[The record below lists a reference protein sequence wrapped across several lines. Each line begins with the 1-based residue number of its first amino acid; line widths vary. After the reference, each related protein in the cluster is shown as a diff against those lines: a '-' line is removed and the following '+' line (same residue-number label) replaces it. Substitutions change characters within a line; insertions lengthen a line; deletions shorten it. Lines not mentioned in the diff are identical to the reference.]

1 MFGFSLLLLTKISK
15 SKLCLKS
22 LHTDLAQQR
31 AWLNCVY
38 SLLSLPCSAVLA
50 AGVTQRLPFRKAA
63 WQRCPRLRLN
73 AHSRALYSMGAGLFL
88 LVMPLV
94 LSHPLQ
100 LLCMGCL
107 LLVIKNEPPHYFT
120 LSTAQH

>member
-22 LHTDLAQQR
+22 LHTDIAQQR
-31 AWLNCVY
+31 AWLNRVY

-50 AGVTQRLPFRKAA
+50 AGVTQCLPFRKAA

-94 LSHPLQ
+94 LFHPLQ